1 MPTDNVIKIKRST
14 GTTAPTTAQ
23 VVIGEMACTMD
34 STNNGAS
41 NKVFMGVQ
49 DSVGVVAVVPIG
61 GKFYTN
67 LLDSHGSFKTIS
79 VSGQS
84 DVVADTGVWNDTLT
98 LVAGTGMTITTN
110 ASTDTVTFASSGNAG
125 TVTSITPAADSGT
138 GTAITTSG
146 TLTISGT
153 ANEVNTS
160 VSGTTVTV
168 GLPDNVTIAGTL
180 TITGD
185 LTVNGTTTTVNSATL
200 TIDDPNIVLNSITS
214 PTDALADG
222 GGITLKG
229 TTDHLLTWIDATDA
243 WTSTEHFNIVSGKAY
258 YISGTSV
265 LNGTTL
271 GSGVTTSSL
280 TTVGTIGS
288 GTWQGTAISA
298 AYGGTGVAN
307 TGKTITL
314 GGNLTTSG
322 AFNTTFTVT
331 SDTTLALPSSGTLV
345 SRTST
350 DTLTNKTLT
359 TPIISTIQTNGGV
372 ALVTLPITD
381 QTLVGRTTTDT
392 LTNKTLTSPIISSI
406 SNTGTITLPTATD
419 TLVGRATTDTL
430 TNKSISG
437 STNTISSIGN
447 ASLTNSS
454 VTIGSTS
461 VSLGATVTTFAGL
474 TSVTS
479 TTFVGALSGNATTAT
494 ALATTRAIYGNNFD
508 GSAALTQV
516 IAGTYGGTGVNNGVN
531 TITVA
536 GNVSHAGAFTQT
548 FTATGNT
555 TLTLPTTGTLATL
568 AGTENLTNKTIDG
581 GTF

>member
-49 DSVGVVAVVPIG
+49 DAVGVVAVVPIG

-110 ASTDTVTFASSGNAG
+110 AGTDTVTFASSGNAG

-200 TIDDPNIVLNSITS
+200 TIDDPNIVLNSIAS
-214 PTDALADG
+214 PTDILADG

-229 TTDHLLTWIDATDA
+229 GASAEYTLTWVNATDA
-243 WTSTEHFNIVSGKAY
+243 WTSNQNFNISSASFAY
-258 YISGTSV
+258 YINGASV
-265 LNGTTL
+265 LNSTTL
-271 GSGVTTSSL
+271 GTGITTSSL
-280 TTVGTIGS
+280 TTVGIIGS
-288 GTWQGTAISA
+288 GTWQGTAIA
-298 AYGGTGVAN
+298 GQYGGTGVAN

-322 AFNTTFTVT
+322 AFNTTITAVE
-331 SDTTLALPSSGTLV
+331 SGTW
-345 SRTST
+345 
-350 DTLTNKTLT
+350 
-359 TPIISTIQTNGGV
+359 
-372 ALVTLPITD
+372 TLPTPAGYLISR
-381 QTLVGRTTTDT
+381 GSTDT
-392 LTNKTLTSPIISSI
+392 LTNKTLTSP
-406 SNTGTITLPTATD
+406 TIANIFTNGGLATVTLPTTTD
-419 TLVGRATTDTL
+419 HLVGRATTDTL
-430 TNKSISG
+430 TNKTISG
-437 STNTISSIGN
+437 SSNTISNIAN
-447 ASLTNSS
+447 ANLTNSS

-461 VSLGATVTTFAGL
+461 VSLGATVATFAGL

-516 IAGTYGGTGVNNGVN
+516 IAGTYGGTGVNNGAN

-536 GNVSHAGAFTQT
+536 GNVSHAGSTFTQT

-568 AGTENLTNKTIDG
+568 AGTETLTNKTIDG

>member
-49 DSVGVVAVVPIG
+49 DAVGVVAVVPIG

-110 ASTDTVTFASSGNAG
+110 AGTDTVTFASSGNAG

-280 TTVGTIGS
+280 TTIGTIGS
-288 GTWQGTAISA
+288 GTWQGTAIA
-298 AYGGTGVAN
+298 GQYGGTGVAN

-322 AFNTTFTVT
+322 AFNTTITAVESGTVT
-331 SDTTLALPSSGTLV
+331 LPVGSGYLI
-345 SRTST
+345 SRGST

-359 TPIISTIQTNGGV
+359 APTIATILTNGGL
-372 ALVTLPITD
+372 ATLILPITD

-392 LTNKTLTSPIISSI
+392 LTNKT
-406 SNTGTITLPTATD
+406 
-419 TLVGRATTDTL
+419 
-430 TNKSISG
+430 ISG
-437 STNTISSIGN
+437 SSNTISNIAN
-447 ASLTNSS
+447 ANLTNSS

-461 VSLGATVTTFAGL
+461 VSLGATVATFAGL

-516 IAGTYGGTGVNNGVN
+516 IAGTYGGTGVNNGAN

-536 GNVSHAGAFTQT
+536 GNVSHAGSTFTQT

-568 AGTENLTNKTIDG
+568 AGTETLTNKTIDG

>member
-110 ASTDTVTFASSGNAG
+110 AGTDTVTFASSGNAG

-280 TTVGTIGS
+280 TTIGTIGS
-288 GTWQGTAISA
+288 GTWQGTAIA
-298 AYGGTGVAN
+298 GQYGGTGVAN

-322 AFNTTFTVT
+322 AFNTTITAVESGTVT
-331 SDTTLALPSSGTLV
+331 LPVGSGYLI
-345 SRTST
+345 SRGST

-359 TPIISTIQTNGGV
+359 APTIATILTNGGL
-372 ALVTLPITD
+372 ATLILPITD

-392 LTNKTLTSPIISSI
+392 LTNKT
-406 SNTGTITLPTATD
+406 
-419 TLVGRATTDTL
+419 
-430 TNKSISG
+430 ISG
-437 STNTISSIGN
+437 SSNTISNIAN
-447 ASLTNSS
+447 ANLTNSS

-461 VSLGATVTTFAGL
+461 VSLGATVATFAGL

-516 IAGTYGGTGVNNGVN
+516 IAGTYGGTGVNNGAN

-536 GNVSHAGAFTQT
+536 GNVSHAGSTFTQT

-568 AGTENLTNKTIDG
+568 AGTETLTNKTIDG

>member
-49 DSVGVVAVVPIG
+49 DAVGVVAVVPIG

-110 ASTDTVTFASSGNAG
+110 AGTDTVTFASSGNAG

-288 GTWQGTAISA
+288 GTWQGTAIA
-298 AYGGTGVAN
+298 GQYGGTGVAN

-322 AFNTTFTVT
+322 AFNTTITAVE
-331 SDTTLALPSSGTLV
+331 SGTW
-345 SRTST
+345 
-350 DTLTNKTLT
+350 
-359 TPIISTIQTNGGV
+359 
-372 ALVTLPITD
+372 TLPTPAGYLISR
-381 QTLVGRTTTDT
+381 GSTDT
-392 LTNKTLTSPIISSI
+392 LTNKTLTSP
-406 SNTGTITLPTATD
+406 TIANIFTNGGLATVTLPTTTD
-419 TLVGRATTDTL
+419 HLVGRATTDTL
-430 TNKSISG
+430 TNKTISG
-437 STNTISSIGN
+437 SSNTISNIAN
-447 ASLTNSS
+447 ANLTNSS

-461 VSLGATVTTFAGL
+461 VSLGATVATFAGL

-516 IAGTYGGTGVNNGVN
+516 IAGTYGGTGVNNGAN

-536 GNVSHAGAFTQT
+536 GNVSHAGSTFTQT

-568 AGTENLTNKTIDG
+568 AGTETLTNKTIDG